1 MRPGADP
8 TVVKFWVEDVFSVTS
23 GGLAI
28 GNNQALQNFLGADAL
43 EGHIFCPSFIDGA
56 VASQTV
62 SWQGAI

>member
-1 MRPGADP
+1 MRAGADP
-8 TVVKFWVEDVFSVTS
+8 AVVKFWVEDIFSVTS

-28 GNNQALQNFLGADAL
+28 RNDQALQNFMGADAL

-56 VASQTV
+56 IASQTV